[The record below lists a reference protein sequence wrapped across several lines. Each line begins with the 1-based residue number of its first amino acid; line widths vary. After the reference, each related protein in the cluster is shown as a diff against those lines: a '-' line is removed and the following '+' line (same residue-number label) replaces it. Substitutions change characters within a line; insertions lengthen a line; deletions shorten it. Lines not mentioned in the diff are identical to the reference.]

1 MIHANS
7 RICNRHEAHTIVC
20 DVRVSS
26 ILSHAK
32 YFAVCEFFARF
43 LPTRKLDKGRLII
56 CTVYNAWLDRFTTYS
71 IKKKCTDLIIL
82 RMYPIY
88 LNRLVN
94 NVL

>member
-26 ILSHAK
+26 IFSHAK
-32 YFAVCEFFARF
+32 YFAVSEFFARF

-56 CTVYNAWLDRFTTYS
+56 CTVYNAWLDTRQVHDIQYKEEMYRFNYS
-71 IKKKCTDLIIL
+71 KDVSDIF
-82 RMYPIY
+82 
-88 LNRLVN
+88 N
-94 NVL
+94 